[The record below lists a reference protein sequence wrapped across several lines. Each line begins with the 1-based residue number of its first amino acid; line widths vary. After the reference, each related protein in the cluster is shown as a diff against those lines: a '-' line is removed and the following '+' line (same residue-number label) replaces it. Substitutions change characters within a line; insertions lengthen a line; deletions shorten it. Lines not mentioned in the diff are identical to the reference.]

1 MTMAD
6 ITTRR
11 EEAVLVLTIDNQPR
25 RNAFNHA
32 MTAKLGR
39 LLADAEADRTVR
51 CIVITGAGG
60 RAFSSGHDLN
70 EMLADRDNASDETL
84 NDPFVLP
91 RRMRT
96 PTIVAIN
103 GHAHAAGFIL
113 ALACDIRVCEAH
125 ADFAAPG
132 ARIGLLPIGGQI
144 SWLPTLVPLGVAYEI
159 LVTGRRIEAAEALR
173 IGLAN
178 HVVPI
183 GEGLRKAME
192 IAHAIAAN
200 SGSVI
205 ASIKTGLAV
214 TALKGPSEAER
225 YEWDEGR
232 RLQAAPDAEEGMKA
246 FLEKRTPIFS

>member
-1 MTMAD
+1 MAD
-6 ITTRR
+6 IHANRQD
-11 EEAVLVLTIDNQPR
+11 AVLVLTIDNQPR
-25 RNAFNHA
+25 RNAFSHA

-39 LLADAEADRTVR
+39 LLADAEADRSVR
-51 CIVITGAGG
+51 CVVVTGAGE

-70 EMLADRDNASDETL
+70 EMLADRDNASDEAL

-144 SWLPTLVPLGVAYEI
+144 SWLSTLVPLGVAYEI
-159 LVTGRRIEAAEALR
+159 LATGRRVDATEALR

-178 HVVPI
+178 HVVPT
-183 GEGLRKAME
+183 GEGLRKALE
-192 IAHAIAAN
+192 IAQSIAAN
-200 SGSVI
+200 SGTVI
-205 ASIKTGLAV
+205 ASIKAGLV
-214 TALKGPSEAER
+214 LTALEGPSAAER

-232 RLQAAPDAEEGMKA
+232 RLQGEPDADEGMKA